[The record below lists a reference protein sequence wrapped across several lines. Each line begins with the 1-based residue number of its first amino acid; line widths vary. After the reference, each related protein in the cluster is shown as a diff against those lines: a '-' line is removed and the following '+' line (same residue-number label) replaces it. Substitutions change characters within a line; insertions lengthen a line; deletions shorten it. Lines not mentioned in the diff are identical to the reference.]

1 VILEPGFHDEMEPLL
16 MQDFPH
22 GTLLKHLLLEPSA
35 AAVSDCWL
43 ESSVQDFVES
53 KLFQRAKEASAY
65 ARPFEQDAQP
75 SMVVRVLGMQIEE
88 EEKAQ
93 QPSKALPVDASKSA
107 AGMAFLETSRPVPG
121 LWYCVHDALH
131 LLLCVPYDWTH
142 FVKVLHYR
150 SIPKA

>member
-1 VILEPGFHDEMEPLL
+1 LEPDFHDEMEPLL

-22 GTLLKHLLLEPSA
+22 GTLLKHLLPEPSA

-53 KLFQRAKEASAY
+53 KLFQRAKEGSAC

-75 SMVVRVLGMQIEE
+75 PMVVRVLGMQIEE

-107 AGMAFLETSRPVPG
+107 AGMAFLETSWPVPC

-142 FVKVLHYR
+142 FVKVFHCR
-150 SIPKA
+150 SILKA